1 MRLSAWQKPLAGDSA
16 GALRD
21 VDWPTSRLIADFPN
35 GSKRQL
41 PAGNA
46 QIKEIM
52 APTLSLNSELVGVGP
67 RDLPELSVVLPCLD
81 EAATI
86 GVCVEQI
93 RKTLLANNISG
104 EIIVADNGSRD
115 NSRDIAQGLGARVV
129 LVEARGYG
137 SALMGG
143 IAAARGKY
151 IVMGD
156 ADGTYDFSQIPQFLE
171 KLRSGYALVMGNRF
185 RGGIQPGAM
194 PLLHRYLGNPLLT
207 AIGRLFFRAQCHD
220 FYCGLRGFTKEA
232 YQNMTLRT
240 TGMEFASEMVVKASL
255 TNMLVCELPTTLSP
269 EGRAGRSHLRTW
281 HDGFRGLRFLLLY
294 SPRWLFLYPGFS
306 LLLVG
311 IATAAWLLPGPRKV
325 GHSFLDIH
333 TLLYAVVAILT
344 GSQAVVFA
352 FFTKVFGITEGLLPE
367 DPRLTRAF
375 RVFNLEKGLLL
386 GGALLTIGISI
397 AVYSFYLWNG
407 AAFGPM
413 NPVVLVRL
421 VAAVIVSVTL
431 GVEIILSSFFLSIL
445 GIARK

>member
-1 MRLSAWQKPLAGDSA
+1 MSSTLPLRSEVAGGES
-16 GALRD
+16 
-21 VDWPTSRLIADFPN
+21 PES
-35 GSKRQL
+35 
-41 PAGNA
+41 
-46 QIKEIM
+46 
-52 APTLSLNSELVGVGP
+52 
-67 RDLPELSVVLPCLD
+67 PELSVVLPCLD

-86 GVCVEQI
+86 SACIEQI
-93 RKTLLANNISG
+93 QQTLQANHIRG
-104 EIIVADNGSRD
+104 EIIVADNGSTD
-115 NSRDIAQGLGARVV
+115 NSRDIATALGARVV
-129 LVEARGYG
+129 AVANRGYG

-156 ADGTYDFSQIPQFLE
+156 ADGSYDFSQIPNFLE

-185 RGGIQPGAM
+185 QGGIRPGAM
-194 PLLHRYLGNPLLT
+194 PLLHRYFGNPFLT
-207 AIGRLFFRAQCHD
+207 AIGRLFFQAQCHD
-220 FYCGLRGFTKEA
+220 FYCGLRGFAKAA
-232 YQNMTLRT
+232 YERMTLRT

-255 TNMLVCELPTTLSP
+255 FNMPVCEIPTTLSP
-269 EGRAGRSHLRTW
+269 DGRLGKSHLRTW

-294 SPRWLFLYPGFS
+294 SPRWLFLYPGLS

-344 GSQAVVFA
+344 GSQAVIFA
-352 FFTKVFGITEGLLPE
+352 FLTKVFGITEGLLPE

-375 RVFNLEKGLLL
+375 RVFNLEKGLLV
-386 GGALLTIGISI
+386 GGALLALGISI
-397 AVYSFYLWNG
+397 AIYSFYLWNQAG
-407 AAFGPM
+407 FGPM

-421 VAAVIVSVTL
+421 VAGVIVSVTL